1 VSDYFSVSVT
11 LYLAEKPVTFRKDVF
26 VECQTSNESVYL
38 DTQRRWFMGKAEDN
52 LLVNGASVD
61 NSKYNE
67 LVGPHL
73 SYRLQITRF
82 EESDLDVYGCSY
94 GHLRTTINLT
104 LNENDYECT
113 CLTLLHKLRY
123 SNA

>member
-1 VSDYFSVSVT
+1 VSDYFTVSVT
-11 LYLAEKPVTFRKDVF
+11 LYLAEKPVSFRKDVF

-73 SYRLQITRF
+73 SYRLQITSL

-94 GHLRTTINLT
+94 GLLRTTINLT

-113 CLTLLHKLRY
+113 CLTLLHKLKY

>member
-1 VSDYFSVSVT
+1 MV
-11 LYLAEKPVTFRKDVF
+11 EKPVTFRKDVF

-38 DTQRRWFMGKAEDN
+38 DTQRRWFMGKAEHN
-52 LLVNGASVD
+52 LLVNGVSVD

-94 GHLRTTINLT
+94 GYLRTTINLT

-113 CLTLLHKLRY
+113 CLTLLHKLKY